1 MFLRPRPRHTG
12 VSYSKALSIRFDLLS
27 TTHQEPPARV
37 KMFSD
42 AVQCS
47 CVDKWT
53 GFFCLVSFDVRVCPL
68 SPQSSFGRGSTAYI
82 ITYKCRSEE
91 QKHQNEGSCHRYILL
106 QHSHNTDTVAVDAV
120 EELQPELIWRD
131 VIFSW
136 ILHCSCQANS
146 VSMQHDW
153 SGGRPQ
159 TSGTETS
166 EVS

>member
-1 MFLRPRPRHTG
+1 MPHKCFLQQSFLYVLTFCQQH
-12 VSYSKALSIRFDLLS
+12 IRNLLPGWRCS
-27 TTHQEPPARV
+27 VTL
-37 KMFSD
+37 FS
-42 AVQCS
+42 VH
-47 CVDKWT
+47 VWT
-53 GFFCLVSFDVRVCPL
+53 SEQGFFCLVSFDVRVCPL
-68 SPQSSFGRGSTAYI
+68 SPQSSFGRVSTAYI

-91 QKHQNEGSCHRYILL
+91 QKHQNKGSCHRYILL
-106 QHSHNTDTVAVDAV
+106 QHSYNTDTVAVDAV

-159 TSGTETS
+159 SCTETS